1 MGFCIYSAQAHR
13 SSLEVDIYFII
24 DDATP
29 SSPARGLDHAPTL
42 QRRPVSNHAL
52 IQPNPIQSS
61 KQAQSPT
68 MTRAARARPPPV
80 SLVLLLGLLASAGAS
95 IRPVV
100 SPLCRPPPLFIVG
113 PCRAGGVVGA
123 AGVGGRWGQTR
134 LGARNRKVSD
144 FRFGGGGGLV
154 HTMTKWRQPLL
165 SCASTR
171 THSCPMTRASCSS
184 C

>member
-1 MGFCIYSAQAHR
+1 
-13 SSLEVDIYFII
+13 
-24 DDATP
+24 
-29 SSPARGLDHAPTL
+29 
-42 QRRPVSNHAL
+42 
-52 IQPNPIQSS
+52 
-61 KQAQSPT
+61 
-68 MTRAARARPPPV
+68 MTRATRARPPPV
-80 SLVLLLGLLASAGAS
+80 SLVLVLLLLLLGLLASAGAS

-100 SPLCRPPPLFIVG
+100 SGRVSSSPLCRPPPLFIVG
-113 PCRAGGVVGA
+113 PRRAGWVVGA

-144 FRFGGGGGLV
+144 FRFGGGWGGLV